1 LRAVHRVPGLNCPG
15 TGLDREPRPQHRFG
29 RDSGGR
35 ASSSNIGKH
44 TCHGKHSDTTPP
56 PPPPLRPPTA
66 PHTTATAR
74 RTLRPLLGSTH
85 TTQRDTVTHMR
96 TTPARPLFLH
106 GTSFVRQRRR
116 VANCLSNHILHICNR
131 RRRFSSLCLRGSVPR
146 SWGECILLADAPSV
160 STARLCH
167 CRHLQPQTQLP
178 PSPLS
183 GRYHTPK
190 SLAVRLRKCRLVIPS
205 TMSSPTHTS
214 HVSRSSTARGE
225 NTKPVVSLQ
234 FCLLRPQMPPRRSV
248 DSVQSDAHFS
258 RFQVKHHRRRE
269 RETGCEFMAPLC
281 PPNAASLQCRL
292 PMPAQPPNHQ
302 GKSPAM

>member
-1 LRAVHRVPGLNCPG
+1 M
-15 TGLDREPRPQHRFG
+15 
-29 RDSGGR
+29 
-35 ASSSNIGKH
+35 
-44 TCHGKHSDTTPP
+44 
-56 PPPPLRPPTA
+56 
-66 PHTTATAR
+66 
-74 RTLRPLLGSTH
+74 LRPLLGSTH
-85 TTQRDTVTHMR
+85 TTQRDTVTHTQ

-131 RRRFSSLCLRGSVPR
+131 RRRFSSLCLRGSVPG

-167 CRHLQPQTQLP
+167 CQHLQPQTQLP
-178 PSPLS
+178 PSLS

-190 SLAVRLRKCRLVIPS
+190 SPAVRLRKCHLIIPS

-225 NTKPVVSLQ
+225 NMKPVVSLR
-234 FCLLRPQMPPRRSV
+234 FCLLHPQMPPRRSV

-258 RFQVKHHRRRE
+258 RFQVKHRRWRE
-269 RETGCEFMAPLC
+269 HKTGCEFMALLC

-292 PMPAQPPNHQ
+292 PMPAQPPNQ
-302 GKSPAM
+302 PKPGGKEGDREVLLLLLMSYVLEKAPMSVPLYLHTHAVPNALLRSHPQYISFKITIWLSWTRPTS